1 MEKLLLIFTLLFVT
15 NTSFASDT
23 QSAPEGSSPSSQTE
37 LYNEILRM
45 DTLFFDAFNRRELKT
60 TSSLFAKDLEFYHD
74 KGGFSD
80 YQKNLEN
87 SKSMFANNKTLQREL
102 IRESL
107 QVYPIKD
114 YGALQIGE
122 HRFCS
127 LNNGK
132 QDCAIFKFT
141 HIWRKVGEG
150 WQLARVI
157 SYDH

>member
-1 MEKLLLIFTLLFVT
+1 MEKLLLIVTLLFA
-15 NTSFASDT
+15 TSMSVASDT
-23 QSAPEGSSPSSQTE
+23 QSSLAQNPQLLQTD

-45 DTLFFDAFNRRELKT
+45 DTLFFDAFNRRDMKII
-60 TSSLFAKDLEFYHD
+60 SSLFAKDLEFYHD

-141 HIWRKVGEG
+141 HIWRKVGDG

>member
-1 MEKLLLIFTLLFVT
+1 MEKLLLIVTLLFAT
-15 NTSFASDT
+15 SMSFASDP
-23 QSAPEGSSPSSQTE
+23 QSSSAQNPQLLQTD
-37 LYNEILRM
+37 LFNEILRM
-45 DTLFFDAFNRRELKT
+45 DTRFFDAFNRRDMKT
-60 TSSLFAKDLEFYHD
+60 ISSLFAKDLEFYHD

-80 YQKNLEN
+80 YKKNLEN
-87 SKSMFANNKTLQREL
+87 SKIMFANNKTLQREL
-102 IRESL
+102 IRENL

-141 HIWRKVGEG
+141 HIWRKVGDG